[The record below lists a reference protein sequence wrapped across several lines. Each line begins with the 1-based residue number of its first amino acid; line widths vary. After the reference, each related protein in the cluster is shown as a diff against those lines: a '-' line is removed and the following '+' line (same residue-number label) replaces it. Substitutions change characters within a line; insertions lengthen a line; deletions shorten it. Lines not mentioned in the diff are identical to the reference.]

1 MNFTNLKNFL
11 DHLTDWVIPGNVCVV
26 YKDNQKV
33 FEYSSGYSNLEKKI
47 KMTGGEHL
55 YIYSCS
61 KPATVTAGLQLLEKG
76 KILLSDPL
84 YEYIPEFRDMYVK
97 TKDGV
102 EKAKTPIT
110 LQNLFTM
117 TAGFSYAQNEPCSQ
131 KAQETTGGKIDNQ
144 AFAKAVAEDT
154 LCFHP
159 GTHWQYSICH
169 DVLSAVIE
177 VVSGK
182 KFSQYVKENIFEPL
196 SMTESVYHLTPE
208 IEANMAEQYN
218 YNVSN
223 VTDLVELQKSTNRNG
238 TLENMGLVNSH
249 IFGDNYDS
257 GGAGI
262 ITTANDYIKFIAAL
276 SNKGLGVNGE
286 RILSSKTV
294 ELMKTNQLSPEVLPD
309 LEWPQLRGYG
319 YGLGVRTM
327 MDRAKGG
334 SLSNIGEFGWG
345 GAAGATVL
353 ADTDLNLAMFYSHHM
368 CNPQEDYYQPRLRNV
383 LYSCID

>member
-1 MNFTNLKNFL
+1 MDFTNLKNFL
-11 DHLTDWVIPGNVCVV
+11 DHLTDWVIPGNTVVV
-26 YKDNQKV
+26 YKDNKKV

-55 YIYSCS
+55 FIYSCS

-76 KILLSDPL
+76 KFLLSDPL

-102 EKAKTPIT
+102 EKANSPIT
-110 LQNLFTM
+110 LQHLFTM
-117 TAGFSYAQNEPCSQ
+117 TAGFSYAQNGPAS
-131 KAQETTGGKIDNQ
+131 KRAQEISGGKIDNQ
-144 AFAKAVAEDT
+144 VFAKAVAEMP
-154 LCFHP
+154 LYFHP
-159 GTHWQYSICH
+159 GTHWQYSLCH
-169 DVLSAVIE
+169 DILAAVIE
-177 VVSGK
+177 VISGK

-196 SMTESVYHLTPE
+196 DMTESVYHLTPE
-208 IEANMAEQYN
+208 IKANMAEQYK

-223 VTDLVELQKSTNRNG
+223 VTDLVELQKSSNRNG

-276 SNKGLGVNGE
+276 SNKGVGVNGE
-286 RILSSKTV
+286 RLLASKTI
-294 ELMKTNQLSPEVLPD
+294 ELMKTNQLPPEVLPD
-309 LEWPQLRGYG
+309 LEWSQLRGYG

-334 SLSNIGEFGWG
+334 SLSSIGEFGWG

-353 ADTDLNLAMFYSHHM
+353 ADTELNLAMFYSHHM